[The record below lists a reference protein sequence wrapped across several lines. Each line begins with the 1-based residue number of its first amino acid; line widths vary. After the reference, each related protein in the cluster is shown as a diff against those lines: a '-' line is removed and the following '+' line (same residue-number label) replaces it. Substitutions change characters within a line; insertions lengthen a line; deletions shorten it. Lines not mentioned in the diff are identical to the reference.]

1 MPGTVS
7 DSSNDSIG
15 FFLSKISKKKVSVFF
30 FNWSIWL
37 SDKKW
42 KFETFV
48 KHWGVC
54 LKDENFLI

>member
-30 FNWSIWL
+30 LTEVF
-37 SDKKW
+37 D
-42 KFETFV
+42 
-48 KHWGVC
+48 C
-54 LKDENFLI
+54 LIKNESLKLLLNTEVYA